1 MKKWMIGIL
10 CVLLITKSAQAQKQE
25 VQQLLLNVTKLEQ
38 FRQILK
44 DLKKGY
50 DILVKGYGIVK
61 DVSEGNFSLHK
72 TFLDAL
78 FEISPAVKKYHK
90 IAGIVDMQLTIMKRY
105 KTAYDR
111 FKQSDQFT
119 PDEILYLGRVYGKL
133 TDQSFKNV
141 DALLTVVTAGKLRMS
156 DEERLQTIDAIY
168 AEVFDQLN
176 FLNDFNNRNTLLA
189 VQRQRATNELGA
201 VNRLYHQ

>member
-10 CVLLITKSAQAQKQE
+10 CVLLITTSVQAQKQE

-50 DILVKGYGIVK
+50 EILVKGYGIVK

-90 IAGIVDMQLTIMKRY
+90 IAGIVDMQVTIMKRY

-119 PDEILYLGRVYGKL
+119 PEEILYLGQVYGRL
-133 TDQSFKNV
+133 TDQSLKNV

-156 DEERLQTIDAIY
+156 DEERLHAIDAIHT
-168 AEVFDQLN
+168 AVFDQLN
-176 FLNDFNNRNTLLA
+176 FLGDFNNRTTLLA
-189 VQRQRATNELGA
+189 VQRKKEASAIGT
-201 VNRLYHQ
+201 VNRLLNK